1 MTAPILGYEKDPYAR
16 QLSTEVTSVGESE
29 GRRFA
34 VLDDTLCY
42 PEGGGQPCDLGT
54 LDDLVIKD
62 VQRVGA
68 EIRHFVHGLIAPGP
82 ITLTLDWARRFDH
95 MQQHSAQHL
104 LSSLSLTHLDW
115 ETRSFHIGPE
125 VSDIEI
131 GVPPPARHE
140 LDRLEELAADV
151 IRKALPIRDRRVTR
165 PEYAEMQV
173 RSRGLPADHEG
184 DIRLVEIEGVDL
196 NTCGGTHLRSTSEVE
211 VIKIVR
217 AEPLRGGSRLYWL
230 AGGRARSRLGVLEG
244 RARKLRH
251 LLDSADEEVV
261 GTVEDR
267 LEQLSFERRRSRR
280 LEASLAAEL
289 ATRLLAT
296 DTRVIELHLEQDQI
310 GILRPIAEALRREA
324 GSRLALVTAE
334 EGSGGRF
341 ALVAGE
347 DFPGE
352 LGEIGV
358 EVSTGLEGRG
368 GGSRGIFQGK
378 YSTLK
383 RRAEVVVYLRSLMA

>member
-184 DIRLVEIEGVDL
+184 DIRLVEIEGVGRFDVY
-196 NTCGGTHLRSTSEVE
+196 SAS
-211 VIKIVR
+211 
-217 AEPLRGGSRLYWL
+217 
-230 AGGRARSRLGVLEG
+230 AGQTWS
-244 RARKLRH
+244 
-251 LLDSADEEVV
+251 EVV
-261 GTVEDR
+261 GASVARDYVPTAAWGEGQDR
-267 LEQLSFERRRSRR
+267 F
-280 LEASLAAEL
+280 
-289 ATRLLAT
+289 
-296 DTRVIELHLEQDQI
+296 VI
-310 GILRPIAEALRREA
+310 
-324 GSRLALVTAE
+324 
-334 EGSGGRF
+334 F
-341 ALVAGE
+341 ANV
-347 DFPGE
+347 DWR
-352 LGEIGV
+352 
-358 EVSTGLEGRG
+358 GL
-368 GGSRGIFQGK
+368 
-378 YSTLK
+378 
-383 RRAEVVVYLRSLMA
+383 